1 MSQVGHRYLLADTPY
16 SNDGGYHLGACQ
28 PCGLPTG
35 EPLQCVSMC
44 GQMGEKEKWDSL
56 SIMKK
61 DGTGDSRVERSN
73 LL

>member
-1 MSQVGHRYLLADTPY
+1 
-16 SNDGGYHLGACQ
+16 
-28 PCGLPTG
+28 
-35 EPLQCVSMC
+35 
-44 GQMGEKEKWDSL
+44 MGEKEKWDSL